1 MAALLV
7 TDGPANGQTFALE
20 QHRLVMVGRDAQ
32 CTFQIVDTQMSR
44 RHMQIRFDADA
55 GRHCAIDFG
64 SSNGVHVNDNRIEE
78 ETALEDGDRIRL
90 GSTTLVY
97 SVDDSPNA
105 QRVWEMLRRH
115 GQGSLQTS
123 AD

>member
-1 MAALLV
+1 MASLLV
-7 TDGPANGQTFALE
+7 TEGPANGQTFALE

-44 RHMQIRFDADA
+44 RHLQIRFDADQE
-55 GRHCAIDFG
+55 RHYAIDFG
-64 SSNGVHVNDNRIEE
+64 SSNGVQLNDNRLSE
-78 ETALEDGDRIRL
+78 ETALSDGDMMRL
-90 GSTTLVY
+90 GETTLVY

-115 GQGSLQTS
+115 GQGSLETS